1 MSPDHELPILTRHR
15 SDPAEADNPQ
25 LMMLRR
31 LRRLQPQRPL
41 TLNEAV
47 SVAELQA
54 HRLLHITGIN
64 RAPIPEAV
72 FSALSRVDVRYSAD
86 LPVAGMVHWSNDCWL
101 IQVRDSDHPYHQRL
115 TIGHEFHH
123 ILCFLDE
130 PIAPYQAFN
139 GWNVERIEERI
150 ADYFARCVYTPK
162 PLLQRYYTS
171 GVQDPTALA
180 DIFQVPEPII
190 HLRLRE
196 LGITDPPP
204 TPESDRRRLYRPG
217 NSKAIVEFIT
227 RFPFRGIGA
236 TIEVEQRKES

>member
-101 IQVRDSDHPYHQRL
+101 IQVRDSDHPTTSGSPSATSSTTSCASSTSRSPPTKPSTAGTSNASKNVSPTTRARL
-115 TIGHEFHH
+115 H
-123 ILCFLDE
+123 
-130 PIAPYQAFN
+130 PQ
-139 GWNVERIEERI
+139 
-150 ADYFARCVYTPK
+150 

-204 TPESDRRRLYRPG
+204 TPESDRRRHIDLEIARLL
-217 NSKAIVEFIT
+217 
-227 RFPFRGIGA
+227 
-236 TIEVEQRKES
+236 